1 MINIVD
7 ATPELLQGYL
17 RNARRIDL
25 EEVEAASGKPLES
38 HLPTLDLTRVKVLID
53 AKTKEVLGIGGE
65 ERLYGEVGSV
75 WLLFTYAVEDRKIEF
90 LRFSRRT
97 LKDYL
102 FKKYR
107 YIINTVY
114 KRNELHMSWLTWL
127 GAKWVKET
135 DQFSTFLLER
145 KE

>member
-1 MINIVD
+1 MIKIVD
-7 ATPELLQGYL
+7 ATDQILQEYL

-38 HLPTLDLTRVKVLID
+38 QLPTLDLSQVKALID
-53 AKTKEVLGIGGE
+53 ANTKEVLGIGGE
-65 ERLYGEVGSV
+65 ERLWGEVGTI
-75 WLLFTYAVEDRKIEF
+75 WLILTNAIESRKIEF
-90 LRFSRRT
+90 LRFSRRF

-107 YIINTVY
+107 YITNTVY
-114 KRNELHMSWLTWL
+114 KKNALHIAWLTWL
-127 GAKWVKET
+127 GAEWVKET
-135 DQFSTFLLER
+135 DQFSTFIIER